1 MKILHLIDSGGLY
14 GAEVM
19 LLNLVEEQRK
29 LGHYPVIAS
38 IGQKGIYVKPLEA
51 EARKRRLEVVIFRM
65 MNGPNILGALNL
77 LRYARKNRFD
87 ILHSH
92 GYKCDILLGFIPCS
106 LRGIPLVSTIHGW
119 TNANR
124 FSKLGLYEY
133 ADALSLKHADA
144 VCVVNQVM
152 CGHPRLKSLQ
162 EKIHVITNGIPTL
175 DTDEPVPEDETAEF
189 CRKGFTVVTIG
200 RLSREKGHEYLIR
213 AFDKFQKVTGEGRL
227 LIIGEGPEQ
236 QVLEDQ
242 IQELGLKGKVLLAGY
257 RDSAWRYLSLCKVFI
272 LPSLTEGLPIT
283 LLEAMQV
290 GVPVIASAVG
300 GIPQLIT
307 NGKNG
312 LLVPPRDTDIIFQSI
327 HKIYL
332 DDGFSEVAA
341 VNNKELVTNLYSSR
355 RMARDYD
362 FVYKYAVN

>member
-29 LGHYPVIAS
+29 LGHHPVIAS
-38 IGQKGIYVKPLEA
+38 IGEKGIYVKPLEA
-51 EARKRRLEVVIFRM
+51 EARNRGLEVVTFRM
-65 MNGPNILGALNL
+65 MNGPNILGAWNL

-92 GYKCDILLGFIPCS
+92 GYKCDILLGFIPGS
-106 LRGIPLVSTIHGW
+106 IRRIPLVSTIHGW

-152 CGHPRLKSLQ
+152 YGHPRLKNLR
-162 EKIHVITNGIPTL
+162 EKIHVIPNGIPPL
-175 DTDEPVPEDETAEF
+175 DADIPVPEDEVAEF
-189 CRKGFTVVTIG
+189 CRQGFTVATIG
-200 RLSREKGHEYLIR
+200 RLSREKGHEFLIR
-213 AFDKFQKVTGEGRL
+213 AFAQFQRITGKGLL

-236 QVLEDQ
+236 KVLEDQ
-242 IQELGLKGKVLLAGY
+242 IQELGLKGKVLLPGY
-257 RDSAWRYLSLCKVFI
+257 RDKAWRYLSLCKVFV

-290 GVPVIASAVG
+290 GVPVVASAVG

-307 NGKNG
+307 HGRNGF
-312 LLVPPRDTDIIFQSI
+312 LVQPGDTEHIYRSI
-327 HKIYL
+327 REIYL
-332 DDGFSEVAA
+332 DHGFPEAF
-341 VNNKELVTNLYSSR
+341 VNSTRDLIEKSYSSW
-355 RMARDYD
+355 RMAQNYD
-362 FVYKYAVN
+362 SVYKSAGI